1 MNNELNNMLNNSQR
15 ANKQETYISL
25 LKKRENVLNALKS
38 TKSQYLKRDLQ
49 KHLAKLND
57 QIGKIRKELYGLW
70 INTIW

>member
-1 MNNELNNMLNNSQR
+1 MSNELKNMSNNSQR

-38 TKSQYLKRDLQ
+38 TKSQYLNRDLQ

-57 QIGKIRKELYGLW
+57 QIGKIRKELYGL
-70 INTIW
+70 

>member
-57 QIGKIRKELYGLW
+57 QIGKIRKELYGL
-70 INTIW
+70 

>member
-1 MNNELNNMLNNSQR
+1 MSNELNNMSNNSQR

-57 QIGKIRKELYGLW
+57 QIGKIRKELYG
-70 INTIW
+70 I